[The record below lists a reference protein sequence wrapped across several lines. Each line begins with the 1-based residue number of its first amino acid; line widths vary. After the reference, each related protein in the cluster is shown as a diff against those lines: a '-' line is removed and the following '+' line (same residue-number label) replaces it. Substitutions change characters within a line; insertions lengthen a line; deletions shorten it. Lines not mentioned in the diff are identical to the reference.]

1 MIQTKL
7 CNSCDPPTEWPLNE
21 KYFYKNKLS
30 PDGLADKCRKCQKK
44 NNLQRY
50 YNKNKNLNKIY
61 DVNGKSKVP
70 TLPKVKIK
78 TRTIQQWKKDLYL
91 ICVIRC
97 RYCNEVLEI
106 RNKYHVLNCKCGH
119 NLLTCS
125 TINFLWSK
133 LLYLNDKVKD
143 YSISTFD
150 PYR

>member
-70 TLPKVKIK
+70 IMPETKIK
-78 TRTIQQWKKDLYL
+78 QRQLKQWVNNISIIVLQ
-91 ICVIRC
+91 C
-97 RYCNEVLEI
+97 RYCGKLHEINQKFKNKNCTCGRSIIFCGTVNHLWGKVLWK
-106 RNKYHVLNCKCGH
+106 N
-119 NLLTCS
+119 
-125 TINFLWSK
+125 K
-133 LLYLNDKVKD
+133 LLENYD
-143 YSISTFD
+143 ISKFD
-150 PYR
+150 PWK